1 MLEELLGQFV
11 TGYMLKTGIIL
22 HSVRYGYL
30 STSSTFFDEDR
41 LQRCSHG
48 IYPGTK
54 PARATSNDYDI
65 I

>member
-22 HSVRYGYL
+22 HN
-30 STSSTFFDEDR
+30 EDR

-48 IYPGTK
+48 IYSGTK